1 MATKSILKIVVIKDN
16 NSAWNLIKA
25 MNLAE
30 KRHAKE
36 VEIPQKV
43 SDAKADEIQKLF
55 VIKQ

>member
-1 MATKSILKIVVIKDN
+1 MATKSILKTVVIKDN
-16 NSAWNLIKA
+16 NSARNLIKA

-36 VEIPQKV
+36 VAIPHKV
-43 SDAKADEIQKLF
+43 SDAKADEIQQLF

>member
-1 MATKSILKIVVIKDN
+1 MATKSILKTVVIKDN
-16 NSAWNLIKA
+16 NSA

-36 VEIPQKV
+36 VAIPHKV